1 MKCTGVFCSRCS
13 AQQCDAVRGMQS
25 VRCSC
30 VRAHRPRALRLPLE
44 ALGMARA
51 KDGPGSRTGPST
63 TSDTKLCPAMRLD
76 RTLGGSASQRR
87 DSHRCTPSNEQAA
100 NGQQGT
106 SD

>member
-1 MKCTGVFCSRCS
+1 
-13 AQQCDAVRGMQS
+13 
-25 VRCSC
+25 
-30 VRAHRPRALRLPLE
+30 
-44 ALGMARA
+44 MARA

-87 DSHRCTPSNEQAA
+87 DSHRCTPSTQKAA

-106 SD
+106 YVLWGAKLMAVPLPLKRYIF

>member
-1 MKCTGVFCSRCS
+1 MQCEGCS
-13 AQQCDAVRGMQS
+13 QQS

-44 ALGMARA
+44 ALGMAHA

-63 TSDTKLCPAMRLD
+63 TSDPKLCPDLRSD
-76 RTLGGSASQRR
+76 RTLGGGASQRR
-87 DSHRCTPSNEQAA
+87 DSHRCTPSTQKAA